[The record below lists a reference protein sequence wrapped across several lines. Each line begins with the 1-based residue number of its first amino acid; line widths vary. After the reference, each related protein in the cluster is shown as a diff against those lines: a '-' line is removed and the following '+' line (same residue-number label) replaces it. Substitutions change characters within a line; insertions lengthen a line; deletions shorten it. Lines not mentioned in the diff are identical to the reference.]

1 MSDAAFVMNE
11 DNRLLSEMDRARQ
24 AQELAE
30 HPIFMEALAQYRQR
44 LNDEWAAS
52 PARDTEGRER
62 LWLMSKTISVVEGHL
77 KELMETGKLAS
88 IQWEQKLTLAQRAK
102 AALRGQW

>member
-1 MSDAAFVMNE
+1 MLDAAVGVS
-11 DNRLLSEMDRARQ
+11 DDGRLLAEMERARQ

-30 HPIFMEALAQYRQR
+30 HPIFKEALEQYRQR

-52 PARDTEGRER
+52 PARDIEGRER

>member
-1 MSDAAFVMNE
+1 MPGAVAVMSE
-11 DNRLLSEMDRARQ
+11 DHQLISEIDRARQ

-30 HPIFMEALAQYRQR
+30 HPIFKEALEQYRQR

-62 LWLMSKTISVVEGHL
+62 LWLMQKTVGVVQQHL

>member
-1 MSDAAFVMNE
+1 MPDVAAVMDE
-11 DNRLLSEMDRARQ
+11 GQRLMREIERARQ
-24 AQELAE
+24 AGELAE
-30 HPIFMEALAQYRQR
+30 HPIFKEALEQYRQR
-44 LNDEWAAS
+44 LTDEWAAS

-88 IQWEQKLTLAQRAK
+88 IQWEQKQSLAQRAK